1 MKHVDYIL
9 VGGGISGAVLSYTL
23 MKYGASVQLFDMPKE
38 NKSSKVAAGLWNPV
52 VLKRLKKVW
61 KADEMMEELAEVYP
75 AIEAWTGD
83 QFFDPVPIRRVFH
96 NAGEQ
101 NDWMGLSSSPA
112 FSPYLNDQIQ
122 PLPQG
127 IIGGFESGMMKQTGR
142 LQVVKFMESVHRK
155 LQETGNFSAE
165 KFLWSDL
172 ERDVEGVSYKNL
184 RAHAVISCEG
194 TQLALGE
201 SGLQQGGFAPVKG
214 EVLHVKLDKDLGNE
228 CIHQGHFMLGE
239 GEQRATVG
247 ATYAWDGFHDGPT
260 AQKREE
266 LEEHV
271 NKVYDGAFRVEDHLS
286 GVRPATKDRRPMVGP
301 HGELDHT
308 YVFGGMGSRAVLM
321 APFLA
326 RVLAEHFMWDG
337 PLLEECLPGRFAT
350 S

>member
-1 MKHVDYIL
+1 MKHVDYII

-23 MKYGASVQLFDMPKE
+23 MKYGASVQLFDMPE
-38 NKSSKVAAGLWNPV
+38 ANKSSKVAAGLWNPV

-75 AIEAWTGD
+75 AMEEWTGE
-83 QFFDPVPIRRVFH
+83 QFFHPVPIRRVFH

-112 FSPYLNDQIQ
+112 FSPYLEDAIQ

-127 IIGGFESGMMKQTGR
+127 IIGAYESGMMKRTGR

-155 LQETGNFSAE
+155 LSESDHFSAE
-165 KFLWSDL
+165 KFLWSAVQ
-172 ERDVEGVSYKNL
+172 RDSEGISYNNL

-201 SGLQQGGFAPVKG
+201 SEVFQGGFAPVKG
-214 EVLHVKLDKDLGNE
+214 EVIHLQVDKDLGNE

-239 GEQRATVG
+239 GEGKATVG
-247 ATYAWDGFHDGPT
+247 ATYAWDGFNDGPT
-260 AQKREE
+260 PEKREE
-266 LEEHV
+266 LVQHV
-271 NKVYDGAFRVEDHLS
+271 QKVFDGEFKVVDHLS

-301 HGELDHT
+301 HGQLAHT
-308 YVFGGMGSRAVLM
+308 YIFGGMGSRAVLM
-321 APFLA
+321 APYLA
-326 RVLAEHFMWDG
+326 KVLVEHFMWDG
-337 PLLEECLPGRFAT
+337 PLLEECLPKRYAT